1 MAKVTLSYRDYS
13 SEVSRTGLYFADP
26 SGAAFDWSA
35 FAAAIDT
42 VNDAVEAVTDCV
54 RGPEAVSVQLA
65 AGSSA
70 TPTNEDAQRENGL
83 RVFYQDQVNGRKG
96 NFTIPGPDKSLMGV
110 QGTDLVDW
118 SGTEM
123 AALETAIEANCV
135 SRDGNAIQI
144 LYGKLIGRN
153 N

>member
-1 MAKVTLSYRDYS
+1 MSKVTLSYLDYS
-13 SEVSRTGLYFADP
+13 AESSRTGLYFADP
-26 SGAAFDWSA
+26 AGAAFDWA
-35 FAAAIDT
+35 GLATAVDA
-42 VNDAVEAVTDCV
+42 VNDAVEAVTLCI
-54 RGPEAVSVQLA
+54 RGPEAISVQLA
-65 AGSSA
+65 VGSAA
-70 TPTNEDAQRENGL
+70 TPTDQDAQRENGL
-83 RVFYQDQVNGRKG
+83 RVFYQDQTNGRKG
-96 NFTIPGPDKSLMGV
+96 NFTIPGPDKSLMGI

-123 AALETAIEANCV
+123 AALETAIEANCL